1 MFKAR
6 ENIDTGTNILVYPTW
21 DPTKPNPFVNHFIDS
36 SAVPD
41 STLDL
46 SFMSGSESGDG

>member
-6 ENIDTGTNILVYPTW
+6 ENIDTGTNILVYQTW